1 MSSIMDEKPVFGE
14 LSAENLE
21 VGDIVEWKKWC
32 YKVREWQPHYGVI
45 TSIKNEIKGN
55 RMVSISNV
63 MPLSNSNQV
72 EVEFFTPSLKLVSKV
87 QRSDQINPKFV
98 EKG

>member
-1 MSSIMDEKPVFGE
+1 MDEKAAFGE

-32 YKVREWQPHYGVI
+32 FKEREWQPHYGVI

-55 RMVSISNV
+55 RMVSISIV
-63 MPLSNSNQV
+63 MPLCSSKQI

-87 QRSDQINPKFV
+87 QKSEQINPEFV
-98 EKG
+98 RKG